1 MLKKI
6 STMKFSEEQLDLTEG
21 RITDIEKTIC
31 VLQDNVTALAEQIRE
46 TQRYLIK
53 LAHNQ
58 AEITK
63 RLSTWPYIAIEKDST

>member
-1 MLKKI
+1 M
-6 STMKFSEEQLDLTEG
+6 TFSHEQLDLPETRLVEL
-21 RITDIEKTIC
+21 EKSVCI
-31 VLQDNVTALAEQIRE
+31 LQDNVTEVIEQVRE

-63 RLSTWPYIAIEKDST
+63 RISTWPYIAIEKDSS